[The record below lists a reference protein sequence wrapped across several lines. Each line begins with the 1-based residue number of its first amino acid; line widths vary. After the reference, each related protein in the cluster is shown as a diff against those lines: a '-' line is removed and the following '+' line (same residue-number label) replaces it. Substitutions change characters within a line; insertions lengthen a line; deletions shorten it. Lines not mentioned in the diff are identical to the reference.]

1 MIQIWQVPSECSPS
15 NLVVLGLGDI
25 EQHEFIED
33 VSTKDIIV
41 SDGNDTETS
50 SFGVIH
56 SENEVQK
63 QQPKN
68 QKKFSCVIIQGVPRY
83 IALA

>member
-1 MIQIWQVPSECSPS
+1 MYSECGPS

-56 SENEVQK
+56 SENEVKK

-68 QKKFSCVIIQGVPRY
+68 QKKNQFSCVVIQGVPRY